1 MAQGSH
7 EKPSHDAAHEAEVGR
22 EVDALPETKWKHPL
36 DADEAMVAVSA
47 LGNVEIDDATN
58 KRLLQRIDIRLMPLL
73 CLVYAL
79 NFLDRSTLSFA
90 SVMGMKEDI
99 RLKGDNYEWL

>member
-1 MAQGSH
+1 MAQDTHAKSA
-7 EKPSHDAAHEAEVGR
+7 HDAHHEEQVER
-22 EVDALPETKWKHPL
+22 EIGASSEPKWKHAL

-58 KRLLQRIDIRLMPLL
+58 KRLLRRIDMRLMPLL

-79 NFLDRSTLSFA
+79 NFLDKSTLSFA

-99 RLKGDNYEWL
+99 RLKGDNYQWL